1 MKSGYKSLME
11 TTRYCQTS
19 NFCCIENLLDWKLNV
34 PGKIKHFLWKS
45 CTNSLP
51 SKENL
56 MKRAI
61 PIDSICH
68 LCSRDN
74 ESVLHALWGSEKV
87 QKVWATNFGWVD
99 RNKASSG
106 SFSNLVQLIQE
117 KPHIVSLFSI
127 TAWSIWHHRNKSRL

>member
-1 MKSGYKSLME
+1 ME
-11 TTRYCQTS
+11 TTA
-19 NFCCIENLLDWKLNV
+19 LDTVRPAIFAAQKTFWKSIWTLNV

-74 ESVLHALWGSEKV
+74 ESVLHALWGCEKV

-117 KPHIVSLFSI
+117 KPPHSFAVQ
-127 TAWSIWHHRNKSRL
+127 HHSVVYLASQK